1 MRKVVLIP
9 TYWSRGKKEG
19 WHEGDAVY
27 DHPTPIDEDGTLQ
40 RTLVSMK
47 KLAVKD
53 FKLVILVCPTTPEVS
68 ETAEKRVIEIVR
80 KVNLMAET
88 YIFTISDLERLSE
101 IIYESDTQKRTASL
115 LQMTGYAN
123 VRNMCLLC
131 ANVLSADAAILID
144 DDEVFEKTDWVESS
158 VEFLGKRIYGD
169 VVYGMAGYYINKYD
183 QYYDDVKM
191 ESWMTYWDRFGFK
204 AKAFDEVIGCPPRI
218 KRTPFAFGGAMIL
231 HKDLFESVPFDP
243 HITRGEDIDYL
254 INSRMYG
261 FTFFLDNTLSIKH
274 LPVPKKHPQ
283 WKRIREDIYRFVYE
297 RAKIVSQYKTGHMVM
312 VTPEDFDPYPGEF
325 LRADLDEKIFR
336 SNMMLAVDYMLKGD
350 AEGAAE
356 SLSNISIAQREAKP
370 SFDAFSLYRS
380 NQKLWEQVSGI
391 VAAKRYEL
399 RKVMEEHNLSRK
411 PIQRDSESK
420 RELVSTEIIAELK
433 KTFDFK
439 ISKEEWTRLSE
450 LFIVRTYYEDEML
463 FRSGDFNN
471 TMYILLKG
479 ELILF
484 SGSRETGGEIAIARL
499 RKGDVLGESCMTKT
513 PFTLNCRA
521 GQFTELIGI
530 SSEDIQNLIAT
541 DPALGVKFFQQILTK
556 VVGKMRQN
564 NMYNVSMGGGAVL
577 DSFIE
582 NEEGEEGDNGK
593 NGQG

>member
-9 TYWSRGKKEG
+9 TYWSRKKKG
-19 WHEGDAVY
+19 WQEGDAVY
-27 DHPTPIDEDGTLQ
+27 DHPTPIDEEGTLA
-40 RTLVSMK
+40 RTLESMK

-53 FKLVILVCPTTPEVS
+53 FKLVLLICPTTPEVADA
-68 ETAEKRVIEIVR
+68 AEKRVVDIVR
-80 KVNLMAET
+80 SVNLMAET
-88 YIFTISDLERLSE
+88 YIFTIYDLERMSN
-101 IIYESDTQKRTASL
+101 IIFDSDTQKRTASL

-131 ANVLSADAAILID
+131 ADVLAADAAILID
-144 DDEVFEKTDWVESS
+144 DDEVFEKADWVERS

-183 QYYDDVKM
+183 QYYDDVKA

-204 AKAFDEVIGCPPRI
+204 AQAFDEIIGCPPRV

-231 HKDLFESVPFDP
+231 HRDMFQSVPFDP
-243 HITRGEDIDYL
+243 QITRGEDIDYL

-261 FTFFLDNTLSIKH
+261 FSFFLDNTLSIKH

-297 RAKIVSQYKTGHMVM
+297 RAKITTQYKTGNMVM

-325 LRADLDEKIFR
+325 LRDDLDEKIFR
-336 SNMMLAVDYMLKGD
+336 SNMMLATDYMLKGD

-356 SLSNISIAQREAKP
+356 SLNNISIARKDAKP
-370 SFDAFSLYRS
+370 SFDAFSRYRN

-391 VAAKRYEL
+391 VALKRYDL
-399 RKVMEEHNLSRK
+399 RKVMEEHNLSNR
-411 PIQRDSESK
+411 PILRNSESQRQLNTK
-420 RELVSTEIIAELK
+420 EVIAELK
-433 KTFDFK
+433 KAFNFDIGK
-439 ISKEEWTRLSE
+439 DDWTWLSE
-450 LFIVRTYYEDEML
+450 LFSVRTYYEDEML

-479 ELILF
+479 ELLLF
-484 SGSRETGGEIAIARL
+484 SGSRDTGGEIEIARL
-499 RKGDVLGESCMTKT
+499 IKGDVLGESCMTKT

-521 GQFTELIGI
+521 VQFTELLGI
-530 SSEDIQNLIAT
+530 NSEDIQTLT
-541 DPALGVKFFQQILTK
+541 EKDPALGVLLFQQILKK
-556 VVGKMRQN
+556 VVGKMRN
-564 NMYNVSMGGGAVL
+564 NNLYSLSRGGGAVHET
-577 DSFIE
+577 FIE
-582 NEEGEEGDNGK
+582 GERDESEAAE
-593 NGQG
+593 